1 MTELYQLRQYLSYN
15 YQKTVLADFVDQLK
29 LRRAGG
35 LANYCYL
42 QSSLS
47 EFKFLD
53 CCECSE

>member
-15 YQKTVLADFVDQLK
+15 YQKIVLADFVDQLK

-42 QSSLS
+42 QSSWLYRVIQ
-47 EFKFLD
+47 KD
-53 CCECSE
+53 P